1 MGNVGTI
8 DTIDVLSLPKTD
20 KVQTGD
26 TLLVIRPNA
35 DGTQECYR
43 VEGKDFRGEDAYDVA
58 KAGGYTGT
66 REEWEEQVRRVSK
79 VEIFFEADNG
89 ELVISY

>member
-1 MGNVGTI
+1 MANI
-8 DTIDVLSLPKTD
+8 ETIDVLSLPTTD

-26 TLLVIRPNA
+26 TLLLIRPKA

-58 KAGGYTGT
+58 KAGGYAGT
-66 REEWEEQVRRVSK
+66 RGEWEEQIRRVSK
-79 VEIFFEADNG
+79 CDIGFESDNG

>member
-1 MGNVGTI
+1 MATI
-8 DTIDVLSLPKTD
+8 ETIDVLSLPTTD

-26 TLLVIRPNA
+26 TLLLIRPKV

-66 REEWEEQVRRVSK
+66 RGEWEEQIRRVSK
-79 VEIFFEADNG
+79 VDVGFDAEEG
-89 ELVISY
+89 SLVISY

>member
-1 MGNVGTI
+1 MATI
-8 DTIDVLSLPKTD
+8 ETIDVLSLPTTD

-26 TLLVIRPNA
+26 TLLLIRPKA

-43 VEGKDFRGEDAYDVA
+43 VEGKDFKGEDAYDVA

-66 REEWEEQVRRVSK
+66 RGEWEEQIRRVSK
-79 VEIFFEADNG
+79 VDVGFDAEEG
-89 ELVISY
+89 SLVISY

>member
-1 MGNVGTI
+1 MATI
-8 DTIDVLSLPKTD
+8 ETIDVLSLPTTD

-26 TLLVIRPNA
+26 TLLLIRPKA

-43 VEGKDFRGEDAYDVA
+43 VEGADFRGEDAYDVA

-66 REEWEEQVRRVSK
+66 RDEWVAQIQKVSM
-79 VEIFFEADNG
+79 VDIDFDSERGAI
-89 ELVISY
+89 VIRS

>member
-1 MGNVGTI
+1 MAYI
-8 DTIDVLSLPKTD
+8 DTIDVLSLPTTD

-26 TLLVIRPNA
+26 TLLLIRPKE

-43 VEGKDFRGEDAYDVA
+43 VEGKDFRDEDAYDVA
-58 KAGGYTGT
+58 KAGGYAGT
-66 REEWEEQVRRVSK
+66 RCEWEEQIRRVSK
-79 VEIFFEADNG
+79 VDIGFESDNG

>member
-1 MGNVGTI
+1 MATI
-8 DTIDVLSLPKTD
+8 ETIDVLSLPTTD

-26 TLLVIRPNA
+26 TLLLIRPKA

-43 VEGKDFRGEDAYDVA
+43 VEGKDFRGEDAYNVA

-66 REEWEEQVRRVSK
+66 RGEWEEQIRRVSK
-79 VEIFFEADNG
+79 VDVGFDAEEG
-89 ELVISY
+89 SLVISY